1 MPGGFG
7 ERYALLAL
15 LMVTWGSA
23 PALASV
29 ALQTFSPFVVVAGRL
44 WLAAAVLLLALH
56 VRGRRLPRD
65 GRAWL
70 YFSLLGLVGNA
81 LPFSLIMYGQLAVPS
96 GVTAVC
102 LAAMPIVTLLL
113 AAAFV
118 PDEPLTPRRSSGF
131 LVAFG
136 GVLVLLWPSI
146 NGLDSSPPLVHFAAV
161 LGGASC
167 YAAGTV
173 LARLRPPMDAPV
185 SATGTLLVAAFLI
198 TPAAAWSVTRDGLA
212 PDGAALAAVVAL
224 GLWTTIVPTLAFFR
238 LIGLAGA
245 AFTAQANYLVP
256 VWGFILGVAVVGEP
270 FRSSAVIALA
280 LLLAGMVLA
289 ERRSP
294 RPGGTAVRRA

>member
-1 MPGGFG
+1 M
-7 ERYALLAL
+7 
-15 LMVTWGSA
+15 MTWGSA

-29 ALQTFSPFVVVAGRL
+29 ALQTLSPFAVVAGRL
-44 WLAAAVLLLALH
+44 WLAAAVLLVALRL
-56 VRGRRLPRD
+56 RGRRLPRD
-65 GRAWL
+65 GRTWL
-70 YFSLLGLVGNA
+70 FFGLLGLFGNA

-102 LAAMPIVTLLL
+102 LAAMPIMTLLL

-118 PDEPLTPRRSSGF
+118 PDEPLTPRRAGGF

-136 GVLVLLWPSI
+136 GILVLLWPSLA
-146 NGLDSSPPLVHFAAV
+146 GLDTSPPPVHFAAI
-161 LGGASC
+161 LSGALC
-167 YAAGTV
+167 YATGTI
-173 LARLRPPMDAPV
+173 LARLRPPMDALV
-185 SATGTLLVAAFLI
+185 SATGTLLVAALII
-198 TPAAAWSVTRDGLA
+198 TPAAAWSVARDGLA
-212 PDGAALAAVVAL
+212 PDGAALAAVLAL

-238 LIGLAGA
+238 LIGLASA

-256 VWGFILGVAVVGEP
+256 VWGFLVGVAIVGEP